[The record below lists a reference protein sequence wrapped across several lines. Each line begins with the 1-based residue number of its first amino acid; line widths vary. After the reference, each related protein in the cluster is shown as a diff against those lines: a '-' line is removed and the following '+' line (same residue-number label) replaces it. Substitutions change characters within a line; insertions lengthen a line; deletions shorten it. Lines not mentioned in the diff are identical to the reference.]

1 MESIDQ
7 FSQQYLSLKT
17 QIKNLEDQLEE
28 VRSKIEDEMERSNK
42 TKIVTSH
49 HTIEKR
55 PLVTERITRQS
66 VPEELWKRYAKP
78 CRVECLYIRSNLP
91 SSRPRRSGGK
101 RSSRKRSG
109 QR

>member
-1 MESIDQ
+1 MDSIDQ

-17 QIKNLEDQLEE
+17 QIKDLEDQLEE

-42 TKIVTSH
+42 TKIVTVQ

-78 CRVECLYIRSNLP
+78 CRVECLYVRSNLP
-91 SSRPRRSGGK
+91 SSRARRSGGK
-101 RSSRKRSG
+101 RSSRRRSG